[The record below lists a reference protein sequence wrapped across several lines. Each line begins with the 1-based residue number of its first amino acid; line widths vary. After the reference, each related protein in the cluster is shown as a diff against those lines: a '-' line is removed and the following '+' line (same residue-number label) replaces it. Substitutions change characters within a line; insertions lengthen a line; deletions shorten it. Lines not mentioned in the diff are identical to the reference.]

1 MVVSTATLAGIMSLL
16 AELDADREIKTKEEI
31 QEECFGDVYTREE
44 FLEQV
49 RSGRINCFDGIGY
62 YHDGN
67 EETEISVWTSEG
79 AFVEISEF
87 PYICWYNK

>member
-16 AELDADREIKTKEEI
+16 AELDADRDIKTKEEI

-49 RSGRINCFDGIGY
+49 RSGCINCFDGIGY

-67 EETEISVWTSEG
+67 EKNRNQCMDIRRS
-79 AFVEISEF
+79 
-87 PYICWYNK
+87 ICGNPGVSIHMLV